1 MHFICASEMKERLN
15 LKLGDAKRDDFFNP
29 ICVFGGLNP
38 GFRGGRS
45 AGEALSQPVSEDEG
59 KRVPARV

>member
-15 LKLGDAKRDDFFNP
+15 LKFGDATQDDFFNP

-45 AGEALSQPVSEDEG
+45 AGEALSQPAS
-59 KRVPARV
+59 